1 MNKLLS
7 YTSPFWVWLIA
18 WVLIMNGAAHTL
30 AQAITG
36 DSLKGLGALLWEHL
50 EQWKGLIL

>member
-1 MNKLLS
+1 MNKLMSYLS
-7 YTSPFWVWLIA
+7 PLWVWLGA
-18 WVLIMNGAAHTL
+18 WFLILNGVAYVL

-36 DSLKGLGALLWEHL
+36 DSLKGLGALLWEHF